1 MTIFIIED
9 EKAIREELI
18 KLLEKYG
25 YDCVGSDHFENIA
38 QTALA
43 SGADLILLDL
53 NLPFGDGFQVCREI
67 RQISG
72 IPILILTG
80 RSSDFDE
87 LMSLNLGADDFITKP
102 YHPQILLARI
112 QRLLERAC
120 AAREN
125 VLLCHKGLT
134 LDLLKATASSQGREE
149 ALTKNELVILRLLI
163 ANKGKILPRDVLID
177 ELWQSESFIDEN
189 TLNVNIV
196 RLRKKLAK
204 LGLPD
209 YLVTKRGMGYCV

>member
-18 KLLEKYG
+18 KLLGKYG

-125 VLLCHKGLT
+125 VFVHDAG
-134 LDLLKATASSQGREE
+134 
-149 ALTKNELVILRLLI
+149 NES
-163 ANKGKILPRDVLID
+163 KIIRYH
-177 ELWQSESFIDEN
+177 
-189 TLNVNIV
+189 
-196 RLRKKLAK
+196 
-204 LGLPD
+204 PD
-209 YLVTKRGMGYCV
+209 GYT

>member
-1 MTIFIIED
+1 
-9 EKAIREELI
+9 
-18 KLLEKYG
+18 
-25 YDCVGSDHFENIA
+25 
-38 QTALA
+38 
-43 SGADLILLDL
+43 
-53 NLPFGDGFQVCREI
+53 
-67 RQISG
+67 
-72 IPILILTG
+72 
-80 RSSDFDE
+80 
-87 LMSLNLGADDFITKP
+87 MSLNLGADDFITKP

-209 YLVTKRGMGYCV
+209 YLVTKRGMGYWV